1 MNKIYTA
8 KVVQIVESGDAI
20 LQFPKNMIENLH
32 WKVGDR
38 LEIDIINDQV
48 IMKNVS
54 AMLRNNTQENNN

>member
-1 MNKIYTA
+1 
-8 KVVQIVESGDAI
+8 
-20 LQFPKNMIENLH
+20 MIEDLH

-54 AMLRNNTQENNN
+54 AMLRNKTQENNN